1 MSTEVNSVQNNHAG
15 LRDPIRRRGDPDPR
29 GAHPGPVGL
38 MPSTVL
44 TVDTP
49 QGPGRCFVDPAEDP
63 TALLVLGH
71 GAGGGANAADLELL
85 ARRLPVLGITV
96 VRFEQPWR
104 TAGRR
109 IARSAGHA
117 RRGLDGRGDGAAR
130 PALGGRARCF
140 VGGRSAGARVACRTA
155 QTVGAAGVVCLA
167 FPLHL
172 PGRPEKSRAAE
183 LLGAGVPRLV
193 LQGSKDTFG
202 TPAEIQAAIGV
213 GRRGSGWSSCRVPTT
228 VSGWPRPRRSAP
240 PTSGRG
246 CWPRLAS
253 SSAGRGI
260 AWFRPALHCP
270 CPCSPTRS
278 QSRRGAVGRRYSRT

>member
-1 MSTEVNSVQNNHAG
+1 
-15 LRDPIRRRGDPDPR
+15 
-29 GAHPGPVGL
+29 

-44 TVDTP
+44 AVDTP
-49 QGPGRCFVDPAEDP
+49 QGPGRCFVDPAEEP

-71 GAGGGANAADLELL
+71 GAGGGTNAADLELL

-109 IARSAGHA
+109 VAGPPA
-117 RRGLDGRGDGAAR
+117 TLDEAWTAAVTELRGQSWAVGR
-130 PALGGRARCF
+130 LF

-155 QTVGAAGVVCLA
+155 QTVEAAGVVCLA

-193 LQGSKDTFG
+193 LQGGKDTFG
-202 TPAEIQAAIGV
+202 TPAEIQAVMG
-213 GRRGSGWSSCRVPTT
+213 
-228 VSGWPRPRRSAP
+228 SAP
-240 PTSGRG
+240 GI
-246 CWPRLAS
+246 RLVELPGADHGFRVAKAAS
-253 SSAGRGI
+253 FSAADLR
-260 AWFRPALHCP
+260 ARVLAE
-270 CPCSPTRS
+270 
-278 QSRRGAVGRRYSRT
+278 VGLFVGG

>member
-1 MSTEVNSVQNNHAG
+1 
-15 LRDPIRRRGDPDPR
+15 
-29 GAHPGPVGL
+29 

-44 TVDTP
+44 AVDTP
-49 QGPGRCFVDPAEDP
+49 QGQGRCFVDPAEDP

-71 GAGGGANAADLELL
+71 GAGGGTNAADLELL

-104 TAGRR
+104 TARRR
-109 IARSAGHA
+109 IAGPPATLDEAWATAVTELRGQSWAAG
-117 RRGLDGRGDGAAR
+117 RL
-130 PALGGRARCF
+130 F

-155 QTVGAAGVVCLA
+155 QTVEAAGGVCLA

-202 TPAEIQAAIGV
+202 TPAEIQAAMG
-213 GRRGSGWSSCRVPTT
+213 
-228 VSGWPRPRRSAP
+228 SAP
-240 PTSGRG
+240 GI
-246 CWPRLAS
+246 RLVELPGADHGFRVAKAAS
-253 SSAGRGI
+253 FSAADLR
-260 AWFRPALHCP
+260 ARLLAE
-270 CPCSPTRS
+270 
-278 QSRRGAVGRRYSRT
+278 VGLFVGG

>member
-1 MSTEVNSVQNNHAG
+1 
-15 LRDPIRRRGDPDPR
+15 
-29 GAHPGPVGL
+29 

-49 QGPGRCFVDPAEDP
+49 QGPGRCFVDPADDP

-71 GAGGGANAADLELL
+71 GAGGGTNAADLELL

-109 IARSAGHA
+109 IAGPPATLDEAWTAAVMELRSQSWAV
-117 RRGLDGRGDGAAR
+117 GR
-130 PALGGRARCF
+130 LF

-155 QTVGAAGVVCLA
+155 QTVEAAGVVCLA

-202 TPAEIQAAIGV
+202 TPAEIQAAMG
-213 GRRGSGWSSCRVPTT
+213 
-228 VSGWPRPRRSAP
+228 SAP
-240 PTSGRG
+240 GI
-246 CWPRLAS
+246 RLVELPGADHGFRVAKVAS
-253 SSAGRGI
+253 FSSADLR
-260 AWFRPALHCP
+260 ARVLAE
-270 CPCSPTRS
+270 
-278 QSRRGAVGRRYSRT
+278 VGLFVGG